1 MLLPYQ
7 KINLEKLSS
16 MVKENTNLTIVGK
29 ENSGRK
35 YIIEQ
40 WSQSKKNPLIINL
53 EKTGLN
59 CEYAT
64 LVSVL
69 RKICR
74 IEKHKI
80 IISPNVGFMA
90 SIYTFGIS
98 LSIDDES
105 ILKSE
110 KIIKKCLKKTSK
122 KLYIDIHN

>member
-53 EKTGLN
+53 EKN
-59 CEYAT
+59 RIK
-64 LVSVL
+64 L
-69 RKICR
+69 RIC
-74 IEKHKI
+74 
-80 IISPNVGFMA
+80 NFGF
-90 SIYTFGIS
+90 ST
-98 LSIDDES
+98 
-105 ILKSE
+105 
-110 KIIKKCLKKTSK
+110 KKNMSNRKT
-122 KLYIDIHN
+122 